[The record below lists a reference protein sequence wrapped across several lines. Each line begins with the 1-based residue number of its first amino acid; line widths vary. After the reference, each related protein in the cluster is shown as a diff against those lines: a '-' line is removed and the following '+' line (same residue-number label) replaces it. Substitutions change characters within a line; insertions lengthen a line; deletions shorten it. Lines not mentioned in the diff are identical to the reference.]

1 MNKIEIKGNEYK
13 IKYTIR
19 ALFLFEEIA
28 NKQFKIETT
37 LDNYLFFYCMILA
50 NNPDCGLEWNDFLD
64 AIDED
69 PKIFVRMN
77 EIVLKLNKIDDLI
90 ADDKEEP
97 EKKN

>member
-1 MNKIEIKGNEYK
+1 MNTIEINGIEYK

-19 ALFLFEEIA
+19 ALFLFEEIT

-50 NNPDCGLEWNDFLD
+50 NNPDCGLDWNEFIDALD
-64 AIDED
+64 SD
-69 PKIFVRMN
+69 PKLFIRMN

-90 ADDKEEP
+90 ADNGDP